1 MHIKSLKL
9 TNFRN
14 YKSEYLEFSP
24 GKNIIYGLNGQGKT
38 NIVEALYFLQ
48 SGKSYRSLKDS
59 ETILFGEDYAK
70 IEIEF
75 FKNSNSQNAQF
86 FISEKKSVKLN
97 GILLDKLSELI
108 GSINLV
114 IFTPDHLNLIK
125 DGPGIRR
132 QFIDSFISQ
141 LKPSYFQNLISYYR
155 VLKQRNNLLKKRD
168 RKMMDTIFVWDEK
181 LASYGVEI
189 CKMRMSAIEKI
200 NSTVNLINSSDKVE
214 SIELKYVPSIK
225 GDFCDK
231 ENFLCQL
238 KSMDEKDFERGIT
251 QIGPHKDDF
260 NIFMDGF
267 NIKKY
272 GSQGQQRSCVLKLK
286 LSECEIIKEKEGEY
300 PVLLLDDILSEL
312 DDERRRFFIENIKD
326 RQVIITCTDM
336 EYLSGLSDVLFEIEK
351 GKIKRKSEM

>member
-9 TNFRN
+9 LNFRN
-14 YKSEYLEFSP
+14 YKSEFIEFSP
-24 GKNIIYGLNGQGKT
+24 EKNIIFGLNGQGKT

-48 SGKSYRSLKDS
+48 SGKSYRSFKDS
-59 ETILFGEDYAK
+59 ETILFGEDFAK

-75 FKNSNSQNAQF
+75 SKHSNPQNAQF
-86 FISEKKSVKLN
+86 FISDKKSVKLN
-97 GILLDKLSELI
+97 GILLDKLSELV
-108 GSINLV
+108 GSINIV

-132 QFIDSFISQ
+132 QFLDSFISQ
-141 LKPSYFQNLISYYR
+141 IKPSYFQNLMNYYR

-168 RKMMDTIFVWDEK
+168 RKMMETVFVWDEK
-181 LASYGVEI
+181 LAEYGIEI
-189 CKMRMSAIEKI
+189 LKMRMSAIEKI
-200 NSTVNLINSSDKVE
+200 NSTVNLINSGNGVE
-214 SIELKYVPSIK
+214 SIFLKYVPSVR

-231 ENFLCQL
+231 ENFLSQL
-238 KSMDEKDFERGIT
+238 KSMAEKDFEKGIT

-260 NIFMDGF
+260 NIFMDGI

-312 DDERRRFFIENIKD
+312 DEERRKFFIENIKD

-336 EYLSGLSDVLFEIEK
+336 EYLSGLSDICFEVEK
-351 GKIKRKSEM
+351 GKIIRKKEM